1 MDVSPRIRDTSAQDI
16 AIAAGHGHGARRIRW
31 LAGGVVLLLT
41 AATGWMITGWAAS
54 ERSVDASA
62 LRIATVSEGDLVRD
76 LSADGR
82 VIAANSP
89 TLHAVAAGIVH
100 LDVVAGDRVE
110 RGQRL
115 GIVDSPELRSRLS
128 QEAST
133 LALAQADAQRA
144 EIDARIAAL
153 DARKAFDQAVVDHTS
168 AKRDLERYQRAYEGG
183 AVSRS
188 EVTQAMDALEKARI
202 GLSAAQDD
210 DRLQQQAARLDARN
224 KALLAERQQLI
235 VADLRRQVE
244 ALTLRAPFD
253 GIVGQVHATQGA
265 TLGANAPI
273 LSVVDLHHLEVEIR
287 VPESLARDLAVG
299 MGATITGGGRR
310 HPAQVSAVSPE
321 VVKGEVVAR
330 IRFLRDAM
338 PKDLRQNQHLTA
350 RIVLGTRRGVLK
362 VERGPFVETGG
373 GRHAY
378 VVRDGIAVRRRIALG
393 ASSLGEV
400 EIVSGLKAG
409 EQVVVSGADRF
420 DDMDRVRVTDP

>member
-16 AIAAGHGHGARRIRW
+16 AIAAGHDHGARRLRW
-31 LAGGVVLLLT
+31 LAGGVALLLT

-62 LRIATVSEGDLVRD
+62 LRIAAVREGDLVRD

-168 AKRDLERYQRAYEGG
+168 AKRDLERYRRAYEGG

-224 KALLAERQQLI
+224 KALLAERQQLV

-244 ALTLRAPFD
+244 ALTVRAPFD

-299 MGATITGGGRR
+299 MGATIAGGGRR

-400 EIVSGLKAG
+400 EIVSGLNAG
-409 EQVVVSGADRF
+409 DQVVVSGADRF
-420 DDMDRVRVTDP
+420 DGMDRVRVTDP